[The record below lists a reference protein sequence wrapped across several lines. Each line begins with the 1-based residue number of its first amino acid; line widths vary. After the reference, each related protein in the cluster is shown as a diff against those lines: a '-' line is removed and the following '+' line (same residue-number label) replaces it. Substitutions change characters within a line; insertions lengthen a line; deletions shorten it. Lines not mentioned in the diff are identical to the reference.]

1 MRLFKHRRAVSYSLA
16 IVGVAYHQRQILKK
30 CRTGRR
36 VRLRRQPRNPHDEN
50 AIEVRCGGRRIGYI
64 RRSRS
69 KEMVASMLRGDI
81 YRAQIDELLPSTDEM
96 PLVGVRILVTR
107 WAKAD

>member
-1 MRLFKHRRAVSYSLA
+1 
-16 IVGVAYHQRQILKK
+16 
-30 CRTGRR
+30 
-36 VRLRRQPRNPHDEN
+36 
-50 AIEVRCGGRRIGYI
+50 
-64 RRSRS
+64 
-69 KEMVASMLRGDI
+69 MVASMLRGDI